1 MAALVI
7 VEHDNQSLKVATLNT
22 VAAALECS
30 PEVDVLVAGAGVDAV
45 AVAASQIAGVRKVI
59 QVDALSLAD
68 QLAEPLAAQILSI
81 TGNYSHVLAPAT
93 ANGKNVLPRVAAKL
107 DVAQLS
113 DITKVISA
121 DTFERPIYAGNAIAT
136 VQSSDPIKVITVR
149 TTGFD
154 PVAATGGAAVIEKQ
168 VAVEG
173 SDNSSSSAFIG
184 RELSKSDRPE
194 LTAAKIIVSG
204 GRGLGSGER
213 YQELIAPLADKLGA
227 ALGASRAAVDAGY
240 VPNDYQVGQ
249 TGKIV
254 APQLY
259 VAIGISG
266 AIQHLAGMKDS
277 KVIVAINK
285 DPEAPIF
292 SVADY
297 GLVADL
303 NIAVPELTNLLG

>member
-7 VEHDNQSLKVATLNT
+7 AEHDNQSLKAATLNA
-22 VAAALECS
+22 VAAALQCT
-30 PEVDVLVAGAGVDAV
+30 PEVDVLVAGSGADAV
-45 AVAASQIAGVRKVI
+45 AAAASQIAGVRKVI
-59 QVDALSLAD
+59 QMDAANLAD

-81 TGNYSHVLAPAT
+81 ANGYSHLLAPAT
-93 ANGKNVLPRVAAKL
+93 ASGKNVMPRVAAKL

-113 DITKVISA
+113 DITKVVSA

-136 VQSSDPIKVITVR
+136 VQSSDPVKVITVR

-154 PVAATGGAAVIEKQ
+154 PVAATGGSAAVEKAAAADSATQ
-168 VAVEG
+168 
-173 SDNSSSSAFIG
+173 SSFVG
-184 RELSKSDRPE
+184 RELTKSDRPE
-194 LTAAKIIVSG
+194 LTSAKIIVSG
-204 GRGLGSGER
+204 GRGLGSGEK
-213 YQELIAPLADKLGA
+213 YQELVVPLADKLGA

-259 VAIGISG
+259 VAVGISG

-292 SVADY
+292 GVADY

-303 NIAVPELTNLLG
+303 FTAVPELTKALS

>member
-7 VEHDNQSLKVATLNT
+7 AEHDNLSLKPATLNA
-22 VAAALECS
+22 VAAALQCS
-30 PEVDVLVAGAGVDAV
+30 PEVDVLVAGSGADA
-45 AVAASQIAGVRKVI
+45 AAAAAAQIAGVRKVI
-59 QVDALSLAD
+59 QVDAPVLAD
-68 QLAEPLAAQILSI
+68 QLAEPLAAQILNVA
-81 TGNYSHVLAPAT
+81 THYSHLLAPAT
-93 ANGKNVLPRVAAKL
+93 ANGKNVMPRVAAKL

-113 DITKVISA
+113 DITKVVSA

-136 VQSSDPIKVITVR
+136 VQSGDSVKVITVR

-154 PVAATGGAAVIEKQ
+154 PAPSTGGSASLEKQ
-168 VAVEG
+168 SAVE
-173 SDNSSSSAFIG
+173 SAGKSTFIG
-184 RELSKSDRPE
+184 RELTKSDRPE

-204 GRGLGSGER
+204 GRGLGSGEK
-213 YQELIAPLADKLGA
+213 YQELITPLADKLGA

-292 SVADY
+292 GVADY

-303 NIAVPELTNLLG
+303 NTAVPELTKALS

>member
-7 VEHDNQSLKVATLNT
+7 AEHDNLGLKAATLNAI
-22 VAAALECS
+22 AAALQCS
-30 PEVDVLVAGAGVDAV
+30 PEVDILVAGSGADA
-45 AVAASQIAGVRKVI
+45 AATAASQIAGVRKVI
-59 QVDALSLAD
+59 QIDAANLAD

-81 TGNYSHVLAPAT
+81 ANHYSHILAPAT

-136 VQSSDPIKVITVR
+136 VQSGDPVKVITVR
-149 TTGFD
+149 ATGFD
-154 PVAATGGAAVIEKQ
+154 PVAATGGSAPIEKQ
-168 VAVEG
+168 AAAD
-173 SDNSSSSAFIG
+173 SKAQSSFIG
-184 RELSKSDRPE
+184 RELTKSDRPE

-204 GRGLGSGER
+204 GRGLGSGEK
-213 YQELIAPLADKLGA
+213 YQEIVTPLADKLGA

-240 VPNDYQVGQ
+240 VSNDYQVGQ

-259 VAIGISG
+259 IAVGISG

-303 NIAVPELTNLLG
+303 NVAVPELTKALS